1 MRNVLSFAPIVI
13 LAGLVAAFTFLLVR
27 GGGSHPTLT
36 EGRIG
41 RPAPTF
47 ALAELGAHDLVTSD
61 DFAGKPH
68 LINVFASWCVG
79 CRAEAQVLM
88 ALKQQGVLMLGID
101 YKDKPDDAA
110 GYLRET
116 GNPYARVAQDPDG
129 AFALQLGTAG
139 APETF
144 VVGADGRIRAV
155 IREPLTEAT
164 VRSDVMP
171 ALAR

>member
-1 MRNVLSFAPIVI
+1 MRLWAMTPIVALAALIVVSAI
-13 LAGLVAAFTFLLVR
+13 LLLR
-27 GGGSHPTLT
+27 GGTHPTLT

-47 ALAELGAHDLVTSD
+47 ALSDLNARDLVTSD

-68 LINVFASWCVG
+68 LINVFASWCTG
-79 CRAEAQVLM
+79 CRAEADVLM
-88 ALKQQGVLMLGID
+88 ALKQQGVLMLGVD
-101 YKDKPDDAA
+101 YKDKPDDAL

-116 GNPYARVAQDPDG
+116 GNPYTRIAQDPDG
-129 AFALQLGTAG
+129 RYALQLGTAG

-155 IREPLTEAT
+155 IREPLTEET
-164 VRSDVMP
+164 VRTDILP
-171 ALAR
+171 ALGR